1 MIKYFFQTLFQKLKL
16 SFLIS
21 IIVIIITLPFNMS
34 YLSIIEYVI
43 LCFIVVFC
51 YSIIEGIYFYI
62 KNKSYKVEYDY
73 LRQLPRDYSPSMVS
87 FLMNMKIEYKKD
99 LLADLIYLEQQGVI
113 KINDDEKIEL
123 LSNRMW
129 NEYEKHLDYLV
140 RVMKDMDNLNI
151 NDVINNTSIYASYK
165 RLVIEDLKT
174 CHLLDNY
181 SVNVLNIIIIFV
193 IFIALR
199 IFMSAGMLSMFN
211 FFQNNFIEGEISDME
226 ALNLFVSF
234 SNMAYNFQ
242 KMFSIFPA
250 MIVIMIALIYLLPII
265 KRITGSDYMRSKQ
278 GKKDVSMWLSYYRFI
293 KDFSIMDERELEEKN
308 LWGYYFSYGLALG
321 INIKVIKKFNLG
333 YERYIIK

>member
-34 YLSIIEYVI
+34 YLSILEYII
-43 LCFIVVFC
+43 LCFIVAFC

-99 LLADLIYLEQQGVI
+99 LLADLIFLEQLGII
-113 KINDDEKIEL
+113 KINDDESINIMGSKD
-123 LSNRMW
+123 W
-129 NEYEKHLDYLV
+129 NKYESHLEYLV
-140 RVMKDMDNLNI
+140 NEMKNMINLTI
-151 NDVINNTSIYASYK
+151 NSVINNKSMYASY
-165 RLVIEDLKT
+165 RRFIINDLKV
-174 CHLLDNY
+174 CGLLDNY

-199 IFMSAGMLSMFN
+199 IFMSVGMLSMFN
-211 FFQNNFIEGEISDME
+211 FFQNNFIEGEVSNME

-234 SNMAYNFQ
+234 SNMAHNFQ

-250 MIVIMIALIYLLPII
+250 IIFIMVALIYLLPII

-308 LWGYYFSYGLALG
+308 LWGYYFAYGLALG
-321 INIKVIKKFNLG
+321 INTTVIKKFNLG